1 MSQLNLLQAE
11 IVKAIKQ
18 LEQKAVYSEAILTK
32 KIRDNAKINGKQKA
46 VIAMSD
52 LEKAVSALAEEDAF
66 YEIHLNS
73 ANDILIKKGS
83 EVKLLED
90 DARRRRLSSEKS
102 MTILTNGDLK
112 NSTETKGKDRKK
124 EKRTERKKMNIYDD
138 YE

>member
-52 LEKAVSALAEEDAF
+52 LEKAVSALADEGVF

-83 EVKLLED
+83 EVKFLED
-90 DARRRRLSSEKS
+90 EARRRRLSSEKS

-112 NSTETKGKDRKK
+112 NSTETKGKARKK